1 MSEDSVASDPRSD
14 VPGDVENFTNPLHY
28 TKFCIQ
34 PIEAI
39 YNWRLGFNLGN
50 AVKYLARAGHK
61 GLRYQDLEKAIWYIR
76 REIYE
81 NASDAA
87 ETTET
92 TETTASSTV
101 GRDLKTGESPQPY
114 FQD

>member
-1 MSEDSVASDPRSD
+1 MSEDSVASDPR
-14 VPGDVENFTNPLHY
+14 DVENFTNPLHY

-92 TETTASSTV
+92 TASSTV